1 VYGDQKK
8 YQGKEYEGIMRT
20 TFIINKNCVITKV
33 IDKVNTKDHTSQ
45 ILD

>member
-1 VYGDQKK
+1 
-8 YQGKEYEGIMRT
+8 MRT
-20 TFIINKNCVITKV
+20 TFIINEDCVIVKV